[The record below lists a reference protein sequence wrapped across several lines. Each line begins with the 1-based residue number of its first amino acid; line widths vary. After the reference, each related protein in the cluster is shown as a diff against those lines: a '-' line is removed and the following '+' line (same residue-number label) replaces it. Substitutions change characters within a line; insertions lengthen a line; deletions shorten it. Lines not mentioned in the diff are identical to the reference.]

1 MQSPSCRIGEG
12 AAGSVVQCGQ
22 QEGVAVQESHSRRG
36 LYVAAHYGRLQE
48 LGCIVQCRTP
58 TVGGDLYC
66 NVRWVTYCSAAGWV
80 VQCKAGWVA

>member
-36 LYVAAHYGRLQE
+36 LYGAVQYGSVQE
-48 LGCIVQCRTP
+48 LCCIVQCRTP
-58 TVGGDLYC
+58 TVGGDCIL
-66 NVRWVTYCSAAGWV
+66 
-80 VQCKAGWVA
+80 